1 LYLLGVDRVE
11 VLLVLLFIGY
21 GFLGLV
27 IPATSVLALDRHGAN
42 AGTASS
48 LIGTFQF
55 VCGAVVIAVSGLFTG
70 GTALPM
76 VAGIAVCALCALA
89 IAWLAL
95 GTTRRPEG
103 TAERFA
109 R

>member
-1 LYLLGVDRVE
+1 
-11 VLLVLLFIGY
+11 
-21 GFLGLV
+21 V

-42 AGTASS
+42 AGTASA

-55 VCGAVVIAVSGLFTG
+55 VCGAVVIGVSGLFTD

-76 VAGIAVCALCALA
+76 VASIAACALA
-89 IAWLAL
+89 SVTIAWLTL
-95 GTTRRPEG
+95 GTSGRLDA
-103 TAERFA
+103 TADRFA